1 MANIIFVDADDNV
14 IGYGSRAE
22 AIEKGLIHRIARV
35 FLFNPCSE
43 LLIQRRSPHHVSLPG
58 KWDQSA
64 AGHVDEGEEYAAAAV
79 RELREEVGIENVPL
93 KEIVKFYF
101 NETDEP
107 KIKKRFNV
115 LFVGHNDGTS
125 QIDDYEVSDAR
136 WISLPDLEKWMDEK
150 PDDFTQGFIKC
161 LEAYKMAVSA

>member
-1 MANIIFVDADDNV
+1 M
-14 IGYGSRAE
+14 
-22 AIEKGLIHRIARV
+22 
-35 FLFNPCSE
+35 
-43 LLIQRRSPHHVSLPG
+43 
-58 KWDQSA
+58 
-64 AGHVDEGEEYAAAAV
+64 